1 MTFTWL
7 VLFIVLV
14 LVELMTVNLL
24 TLWFALGA
32 IASFF
37 VSLVCD
43 NVSLQMGVFVLVSV
57 ISLVILRNIL
67 MKVKNKKMIPTN
79 LDRVIGD
86 AGIVTEEINPFGIGE
101 VKVDGKRWSAISDKK
116 IEVNSK
122 VRILAIEGVK
132 LKCQKIEE
140 KN

>member
-43 NVSLQMGVFVLVSV
+43 NISLQMGVFVLVSV